1 MPLLAVLLGMQPV
14 ATDVYLPALPALR
27 GALGAS
33 VAAAQMTL
41 AALVLAFGLAQLLIG
56 PLADRFGRRPVL
68 LGGLSLYVVA
78 AAASAWADNIGGLVF
93 WRAVQGVGLAC
104 AVVCARAVLRDL
116 FEPHEGAHVMARALS
131 GLGVIALVG
140 PLIGALS
147 VDVAGWRAVFV
158 LCAVFGAGG
167 LAWVIVSLPETQAR
181 EHRQA
186 LRPAPLAR
194 SLRKIAPHPAFLAW
208 VALMSATYGAIYTY
222 LAGGAFVFV
231 EMLGVPRLG
240 YGVVLASSTF
250 AYLSGTLACQHQ
262 LRRVGITQTVRRG
275 AVYSALGALSMVGIA
290 LSGWREPWAIAATM
304 MVICFGHGHHQPCAQ
319 AAVTG
324 PFPAQAGLASAL
336 AGFVMSLVAFGIGA
350 WLGAVAN
357 GTVVPILL
365 TLAFFAGLTA
375 LVAVTLVQRLGHR
388 LTPAGTAPG
397 PT

>member
-27 GALGAS
+27 AALGAS
-33 VAAAQMTL
+33 VGAAQMTL

-68 LGGLSLYVVA
+68 LAGLSVYVVA
-78 AAASAWADNIGGLVF
+78 AAASAWADSIGALVF

-131 GLGVIALVG
+131 GLGLIALVG
-140 PLIGALS
+140 PLVGALA
-147 VDVAGWRAVFV
+147 VDRAGWRAVFV
-158 LCAVFGAGG
+158 LCAVFGAAG
-167 LAWVIVSLPETQAR
+167 LAWVSMALPESQPRAY
-181 EHRQA
+181 RQP

-194 SLRKIAPHPAFLAW
+194 SLWQIAPHPAFLAW

-231 EMLGVPRLG
+231 EMLGVSRLG
-240 YGVVLASSTF
+240 YGTVLASSTF
-250 AYLSGTLACQHQ
+250 AYLSGTLACQRQ
-262 LRRVGITQTVRRG
+262 LRRVGIIRTVRRG
-275 AVYSALGALSMVGIA
+275 AVFSALGAVAMAAMA
-290 LSGWREPWAIAATM
+290 LSGWHAPWSLAATM

-336 AGFVMSLVAFGIGA
+336 AGFVMSLVAFGIGI
-350 WLGAVAN
+350 WLGWTAD
-357 GTVVPILL
+357 GTVVPTLL

-375 LVAVTLVQRLGHR
+375 GVAVTLVQRLGHR
-388 LTPAGTAPG
+388 LTPVAPARG
-397 PT
+397 RA